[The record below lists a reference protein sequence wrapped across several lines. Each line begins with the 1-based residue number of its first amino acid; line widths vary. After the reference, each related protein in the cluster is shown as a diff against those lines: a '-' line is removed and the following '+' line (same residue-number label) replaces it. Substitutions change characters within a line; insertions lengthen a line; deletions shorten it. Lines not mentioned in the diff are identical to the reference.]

1 MPKKKY
7 KFRLFSAVLATVCII
22 LVADAV
28 APTAS
33 IGHSQYIWWAIMLI
47 GFFVPYALIS
57 AELGTQYPSEG
68 GMYTWVKK
76 AFGKKWASRVAWFY
90 WVNYPLW
97 IASLADLITS
107 LIMTMFGVEL
117 NLATVLII
125 QAVYILLVTVLGMLR
140 ISQSDWVAN
149 IGAIIKIAILGGIG
163 FLGFYIL
170 FSQGTANPVES
181 WTDFVPLL
189 SADGGIDW
197 AGLSFVSL
205 IIFNM
210 LGFEVVGTFY
220 DDMDKPKKQIPQALI
235 LGGILIAVFY
245 ILPSFALGVGTQ
257 FSEISTDTGLLDA
270 WQILMT
276 NAGFDAGVIQA
287 VIITVGGLFI
297 LTLISN
303 VSSWNFG
310 VYSVIAYAAEDG
322 MFPKSWKKRNK
333 DGVPYMVGI
342 WTGIV
347 AAVLAFIG
355 IFIGYILPE
364 MGVDESVLEGFSNMF
379 WAFFSLS
386 LVCLLL
392 SYIPM
397 FAAFIK
403 LHKKGKQVKDG
414 YWLNIGPVM
423 RVLMGVVPLLLL
435 GISLLFTL
443 IPEFSWEAIQDNA
456 TLLVSSAVC
465 VVIGECMVLNMSRK
479 DRQKKLARKH
489 K

>member
-1 MPKKKY
+1 MPQKKR

-22 LVADAV
+22 LVGDAV

-33 IGHSQYIWWAIMLI
+33 IGNSMYVWWAIMLI

-68 GMYTWVKK
+68 GMYTWIKK

-97 IASLADLITS
+97 IASLADLITTMLMQMLGIEMEIWMVL
-107 LIMTMFGVEL
+107 LIQV
-117 NLATVLII
+117 
-125 QAVYILLVTVLGMLR
+125 VYIVLVTILGMLR
-140 ISQSDWVAN
+140 ISQSAWVSN
-149 IGAIIKIAILGGIG
+149 FGAIVKFLILGGISV
-163 FLGFYIL
+163 LGFYV
-170 FSQGTANPVES
+170 FFTQGTMNPIES
-181 WTDFVPLL
+181 WHDFIPLA

-210 LGFEVVGTFY
+210 LGFEVVGTFV
-220 DDMDKPKKQIPQALI
+220 DDMDKPKKQIPQAI
-235 LGGILIAVFY
+235 IVGGILIAIFY
-245 ILPSFALGVGTQ
+245 ILPSFAIGVGTA
-257 FSEISTDTGLLDA
+257 FSDISTDTGLLDSYE
-270 WQILMT
+270 ILMA
-276 NAGFDAGVIQA
+276 NAGFSAAMIKT
-287 VIITVGGLFI
+287 IILIVGTAFI

-303 VSSWNFG
+303 ISSWNFG

-342 WTGIV
+342 WTGIIATILAV
-347 AAVLAFIG
+347 AGIILAYCF
-355 IFIGYILPE
+355 PE
-364 MGVDESVLEGFSNMF
+364 WEAGSNMF
-379 WAFFSLS
+379 WAFFDLS

-403 LHKKGKQVKDG
+403 LHKNGPQVKNG
-414 YWLNIGPVM
+414 YWIKVDPVM
-423 RVLMGVVPLLLL
+423 RWIMGVVPLVLL
-435 GISLLFTL
+435 GISLFFTL
-443 IPEFSWEAIQDNA
+443 IPELSLEAIADNS
-456 TLLVSSAVC
+456 TLLISSAVC
-465 VVIGECMVLNMSRK
+465 VVIGEVMICNMVRK
-479 DRQKKLARKH
+479 DRQKKIARKH
-489 K
+489 